1 MRVSDHRAWI
11 IHRALDAM
19 LTGKDATAALLP
31 QLKMP
36 VLMVW
41 GAEDKII
48 PVSQGEAMH
57 KLVPQSELDV
67 FPGCG
72 HLAPGGCAAQM
83 APAVVAFLQH

>member
-1 MRVSDHRAWI
+1 
-11 IHRALDAM
+11 
-19 LTGKDATAALLP
+19 
-31 QLKMP
+31 
-36 VLMVW
+36 MVW